1 MGVLAEVADGRVE
14 MNTTPQKTRALKI
27 FWVWD
32 PEIFVRLYSQRL
44 RLREKDVGGK
54 EMGVLAE
61 VADGRVEREGEWI
74 EMNTTTQ
81 KTRTLK
87 FFILKCSENLKKIGH
102 NFTKSYED
110 FGTNSYPQKGVAL

>member
-1 MGVLAEVADGRVE
+1 

-61 VADGRVEREGEWI
+61 VADRRVEREGEWI

-87 FFILKCSENLKKIGH
+87 FFILKCSENLKKIGQ